1 MLINT
6 SDNRPILAITTLK
19 AAHHV
24 DMQGFAEV
32 HVLQQLQQPAPDLL
46 GFEQQAVGVLHRGT
60 HTQELKAR
68 QESQV
73 LAGQM
78 FFC

>member
-1 MLINT
+1 
-6 SDNRPILAITTLK
+6 
-19 AAHHV
+19 
-24 DMQGFAEV
+24 MQCSAEV
-32 HVLQQLQQPAPDLL
+32 HVLQQLQQLAPHLL
-46 GFEQQAVGVLHRGT
+46 GFEQQAVGWLDRGT

-78 FFC
+78 FFCQKALCTCRESM